1 MSLYPESCFEKDDDD
16 DDGEQQEAFNRIS
29 GILSNLL
36 EEANNA
42 IHGVENENN
51 SDADASDKRVQED
64 YNSCSSTSTNNIRPS
79 SPAQQR
85 GSRHMHPSRLPRPI
99 YTQSRR
105 LSNLSIA
112 SSSSSSQ
119 AEPLFSPTPST
130 SSRATSPTMSRP
142 SSPLKPTSTTTAA
155 AAAAAPSPTMVVK
168 KRTSRPLS
176 CPMLMARRS
185 SGEGVV
191 VGMRQQQQ
199 QRMRRASA
207 VVLRDP
213 LVESYKRL
221 DSSMA
226 LVESLSRDLAASDRK
241 MQQAK
246 QQLLVQP
253 SSALRLSALLILP
266 FLHIPH
272 ALISMVFDSLST
284 KDPNNLTGMIA
295 WGIFFA
301 LANVMVD
308 RVIRLPTTTSP
319 KKVDTNTTTNTT
331 TDKLPPSPQQHTPA
345 MYIVKRRSRVVR
357 RPSVYRKQPHSS
369 ALARSRTQPVHPS
382 SLPEEQQQQ
391 PTLFSTSR
399 MMIKRR
405 YSF

>member
-1 MSLYPESCFEKDDDD
+1 MSLYPESCFEKEDDDDD

-42 IHGVENENN
+42 VHGVENENI
-51 SDADASDKRVQED
+51 SDADDASDKSVQED
-64 YNSCSSTSTNNIRPS
+64 YNTGSSSINNIRSS

-142 SSPLKPTSTTTAA
+142 SSPLKPAGTTV
-155 AAAAAPSPTMVVK
+155 AAPSLSPTMVVK

-191 VGMRQQQQ
+191 GMRPQPQQQ

-246 QQLLVQP
+246 RQLVQP

-308 RVIRLPTTTSP
+308 RVIRVPTTSP
-319 KKVDTNTTTNTT
+319 EKVDTNTTTT
-331 TDKLPPSPQQHTPA
+331 TDKLPPSPPTPA

-382 SLPEEQQQQ
+382 PPLPEEQ

>member
-1 MSLYPESCFEKDDDD
+1 MSLYPESCFKKEDDDD

-51 SDADASDKRVQED
+51 SDADASDKSVQED
-64 YNSCSSTSTNNIRPS
+64 YNTGSSSINNIRPS

-142 SSPLKPTSTTTAA
+142 SSPLKPTTTTA
-155 AAAAAPSPTMVVK
+155 PLSPTMVVK

-185 SGEGVV
+185 SGEGVL
-191 VGMRQQQQ
+191 GMRQQPQQ

-246 QQLLVQP
+246 RQLVQP

-308 RVIRLPTTTSP
+308 RVIRLPTTSP
-319 KKVDTNTTTNTT
+319 KKVDTNTTT
-331 TDKLPPSPQQHTPA
+331 TDKLPPSPPTPA

-382 SLPEEQQQQ
+382 PPLPEEQ

>member
-1 MSLYPESCFEKDDDD
+1 MSLYPESYFEKEQDD

-51 SDADASDKRVQED
+51 SDADAFEKREETD
-64 YNSCSSTSTNNIRPS
+64 YNSCNIRSS
-79 SPAQQR
+79 SPTQR
-85 GSRHMHPSRLPRPI
+85 RSRHMHPSRLPRPI
-99 YTQSRR
+99 YTHPRR

-112 SSSSSSQ
+112 SSSSSVHSQ
-119 AEPLFSPTPST
+119 ADPLFSPTPSI
-130 SSRATSPTMSRP
+130 SSRATSPTMSIESRP
-142 SSPLKPTSTTTAA
+142 SSPQK
-155 AAAAAPSPTMVVK
+155 SPTMIVK

-176 CPMLMARRS
+176 CPMLMARRP
-185 SGEGVV
+185 SGEGT
-191 VGMRQQQQ
+191 RQQQQ
-199 QRMRRASA
+199 QRIRRASA

-226 LVESLSRDLAASDRK
+226 LVESLSRDLAASDKK
-241 MQQAK
+241 MQQTK
-246 QQLLVQP
+246 QHQS

-284 KDPNNLTGMIA
+284 KNPNNLTGMIA

-308 RVIRLPTTTSP
+308 RVIRLPYPTRQ
-319 KKVDTNTTTNTT
+319 KMDDTNTTTTNT
-331 TDKLPPSPQQHTPA
+331 TDKLPPQQQHTPA

-357 RPSVYRKQPHSS
+357 RPSVYRKQTYSS
-369 ALARSRTQPVHPS
+369 ALARSRTQPAHS
-382 SLPEEQQQQ
+382 SLLTEEQQ

>member
-1 MSLYPESCFEKDDDD
+1 MSLYPESYFGKENDDDD
-16 DDGEQQEAFNRIS
+16 DDGGQQEAFNRIS

-51 SDADASDKRVQED
+51 SDADASDKREQED
-64 YNSCSSTSTNNIRPS
+64 YSNNNIRSS
-79 SPAQQR
+79 SPAQR

-99 YTQSRR
+99 YTKSRR
-105 LSNLSIA
+105 SSNLSIA
-112 SSSSSSQ
+112 SSSSCSVYSQ
-119 AEPLFSPTPST
+119 TDSLFSPASST
-130 SSRATSPTMSRP
+130 SSRATSPTMSIESRP
-142 SSPLKPTSTTTAA
+142 SSPQKLMVATTV
-155 AAAAAPSPTMVVK
+155 SPTMVVK

-176 CPMLMARRS
+176 CPVLMARRS
-185 SGEGVV
+185 SGEG
-191 VGMRQQQQ
+191 GNIRQQQQQQQQ

-226 LVESLSRDLAASDRK
+226 LVESLSRDLAASDKK
-241 MQQAK
+241 MQQVK
-246 QQLLVQP
+246 QQQQP

-308 RVIRLPTTTSP
+308 RVIYPTRQKMVDIDTTT
-319 KKVDTNTTTNTT
+319 TTTTATTT
-331 TDKLPPSPQQHTPA
+331 TDKLPPQQQQHTPA
-345 MYIVKRRSRVVR
+345 MYIVKRRSRI
-357 RPSVYRKQPHSS
+357 
-369 ALARSRTQPVHPS
+369 RSCMDP
-382 SLPEEQQQQ
+382 
-391 PTLFSTSR
+391 FFD
-399 MMIKRR
+399 R
-405 YSF
+405 YNSE